1 MLKDGDKASHLL
13 LGKDLEGGWKVTKKY
28 NRTEVQTGGIYSCCY
43 EVKRKINDIEEIGFL
58 KAIDYS
64 DADKATDNTIALIQN
79 ITNAYQYEKK
89 ILNICLNNGLNNI
102 VRLLDSG
109 GINVEEAT
117 KYPKVEYLIL
127 EHADQGDIRNVL
139 HTSEVDFEW
148 KIRSIHQ
155 VAKALSQLHK
165 IGIAHQDVKP
175 SNVINFGKT
184 KTKLTDLGSACSKKS
199 IQESLPEYLEEIY
212 SGSFEYS
219 PPELLYGHINGSWE
233 QRRILCDLYLLGN
246 MIIFYF
252 MDVSMN
258 SLLKSNL
265 DRRLCWERQNMYNNF
280 EYVKPYLTEAF
291 EKSLREFREVIEFK
305 DVVDDLEMAVRFL
318 CNPNPENRGHSK
330 NLEQTYNQYGLTRFL
345 TIFDR
350 IARKY
355 KYQTHNGI
363 TI

>member
-1 MLKDGDKASHLL
+1 MLKREEKASHLL
-13 LGKDLEGGWKVTKKY
+13 LGKELQGGWKVTKKY
-28 NRTEVQTGGIYSCCY
+28 DRSEIQTGGIYSCCY
-43 EVKRKINDIEEIGFL
+43 EVRRNITNIEEIGFL

-64 DADKATDNTIALIQN
+64 DADKATDDTTALIQN
-79 ITNAYQYEKK
+79 ITNAYQYEKT
-89 ILNICLNNGLNNI
+89 ILNICLNSGLNNI
-102 VRLLDSG
+102 VRLVDHG
-109 GINVEEAT
+109 GINVEEAIR
-117 KYPKVEYLIL
+117 YPRVEYLIL

-139 HTSEVDFEW
+139 NTTNVDFEW

-175 SNVINFGKT
+175 SNVVNFGKT
-184 KTKLTDLGSACSKKS
+184 RTKLTDLGSACSKMQ
-199 IQESLPEYLEEIY
+199 IQQNLPEHLDESY

-219 PPELLYGHINGSWE
+219 PPELLYGYISGSWE

-252 MDVSMN
+252 LDVSMN

-265 DRRLCWERQNMYNNF
+265 DRKLTWERQDMYGNF
-280 EYVKPYLTEAF
+280 EYAKPYLTEAF
-291 EKSLREFREVIEFK
+291 EKSLQDFK
-305 DVVDDLEMAVRFL
+305 DAIDFKEVAEDLEMVVRFL
-318 CNPNPENRGHSK
+318 CNPNPEKRGHSI
-330 NLEQTYNQYGLTRFL
+330 NLDQKHNQYGLARFL

-355 KYQTHNGI
+355 KYRTINGT